1 MPPAQLK
8 LSKDTLCRS
17 QGIPLAIGWY
27 PLDAPFL
34 VSVSLVRTMISQQEQ
49 DEHIGRIVLSDR
61 IKQCT
66 CTSVLDYSLMVLI
79 RGLDGCSV
87 VDALA

>member
-1 MPPAQLK
+1 
-8 LSKDTLCRS
+8 
-17 QGIPLAIGWY
+17 
-27 PLDAPFL
+27 
-34 VSVSLVRTMISQQEQ
+34 MITQQEQ

-87 VDALA
+87 VDALT